1 MMSGAVILLL
11 GAIAR
16 GIAPEV
22 RFVGWVQ
29 NLSLVGGYF
38 LLAYGFWLS
47 HRARRDAIQRA
58 AQRRDEA
65 HVREVESVL
74 AAHDPPQDGAGN

>member
-16 GIAPEV
+16 GLAPEV

-29 NLSLVGGYF
+29 NLSLVVGYF

-58 AQRRDEA
+58 AQRRDEEHA
-65 HVREVESVL
+65 RAAESVL
-74 AAHDPPQDGAGN
+74 AAHDPPHDGTGN

>member
-16 GIAPEV
+16 GLAPEV

-29 NLSLVGGYF
+29 NLSVVVGYF

-58 AQRRDEA
+58 AELRDEE

-74 AAHDPPQDGAGN
+74 AAHDPPQDGPGK

>member
-16 GIAPEV
+16 GLAPDEQI
-22 RFVGWVQ
+22 VGWVQ
-29 NLSLVGGYF
+29 NLSVVAGYF

-58 AQRRDEA
+58 AQRRDEE
-65 HVREVESVL
+65 HVREAESVL
-74 AAHDPPQDGAGN
+74 AAHDPPHDGTGN